1 MKLKLERQCAAAATV
16 PHSAR
21 CVLWVQMRLVVLS
34 C

>member
-1 MKLKLERQCAAAATV
+1 MKLKLERECTVAAAV

-21 CVLWVQMRLVVLS
+21 CVPWVQMRLVVLS